1 MPVKL
6 AYKKAIVIC
15 KDDKC
20 IELTK
25 EELKELKKMLRG
37 LEVVEEEELE
47 EYEVEE
53 EEEKEE
59 KEEKGFLEI
68 LFGK

>member
-1 MPVKL
+1 MPVRIS
-6 AYKKAIVIC
+6 YKKAIIIC

-53 EEEKEE
+53 KVEEER
-59 KEEKGFLEI
+59 EEKGLLEI

>member
-1 MPVKL
+1 MPIRL
-6 AYKKAIVIC
+6 SYKKAITIC

-25 EELKELKKMLRG
+25 EELKELKKLLRG
-37 LEVVEEEELE
+37 LEVAEEEVE

-53 EEEKEE
+53 EEKEE
-59 KEEKGFLEI
+59 EEKSRGLLSFI
-68 LFGK
+68 FGE